1 MRRLKIYIDTSV
13 IGGYFDPEFENESK
27 ALFKKFQEKEFDLVI
42 SDLTQSELT
51 RAPKNVKDLIN
62 NLDLHSEIVSI
73 SPEAISLAQEYI
85 NENVVGQTSMDDCL
99 HIALATINKIDI
111 LVSWNFKHIVNIRR
125 IRGYNAIN
133 ILNGYPTLEIRS
145 PKDII
150 DYED

>member
-62 NLDLHSEIVSI
+62 NLE
-73 SPEAISLAQEYI
+73 EISLAQEYI

>member
-1 MRRLKIYIDTSV
+1 MRKLKIYIDTSV

-27 ALFKKFQEKEFDLVI
+27 RLFKKFQVHDFELVI
-42 SDLTQSELT
+42 SDLTQSELI
-51 RAPKNVKDLIN
+51 RAPQNVKDLIN
-62 NLDLHSEIVSI
+62 NLNLQPEIVSI
-73 SPEAISLAQEYI
+73 SPEVISLAQEYI
-85 NENVVGQTSMDDCL
+85 KENVVGQASLDDCL
-99 HIALATINKIDI
+99 HIALATINKIDV
-111 LVSWNFKHIVNIRR
+111 LVSWNFKHIVNLKR

>member
-1 MRRLKIYIDTSV
+1 MRRLKLYIDTSV